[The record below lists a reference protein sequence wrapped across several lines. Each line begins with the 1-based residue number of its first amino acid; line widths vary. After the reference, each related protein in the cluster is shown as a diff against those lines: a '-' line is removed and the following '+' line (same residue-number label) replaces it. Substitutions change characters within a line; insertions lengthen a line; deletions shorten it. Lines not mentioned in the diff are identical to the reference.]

1 MIYKYSISYYFTTNR
16 PLDNDYPRDIF
27 LDFFKGRKDI
37 KTLNSPTTS
46 HFYAKSN
53 MNSTQLRKAIQAYFV
68 KNGVVLIK
76 GDSIC
81 FEEHDQGN
89 KLLSIRFIEAG
100 NRLTYK
106 SKINAFWGLPNPK
119 S

>member
-1 MIYKYSISYYFTTNR
+1 MIYKYSISYHFTTER

-27 LDFFKGRKDI
+27 LDFFEGRHDI
-37 KTLNSPTTS
+37 VTLDSPATS

-53 MNSTQLRKAIQAYFV
+53 MNFTQLRNEIISYFV
-68 KNGVVLIK
+68 ENDVVLIE

-81 FEEHDQGN
+81 FEKHNRDN
-89 KLLSIRFIEAG
+89 KLLSIRFIEAD
-100 NRLTYK
+100 NKRTCR
-106 SKINAFWGLPNPK
+106 SKINAFWGITQ